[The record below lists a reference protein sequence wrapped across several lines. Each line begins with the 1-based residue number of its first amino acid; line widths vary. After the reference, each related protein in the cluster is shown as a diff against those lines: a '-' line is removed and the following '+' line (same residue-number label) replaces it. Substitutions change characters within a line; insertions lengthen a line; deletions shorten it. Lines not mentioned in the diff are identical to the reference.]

1 MSWATIFWPMV
12 AATSL
17 TLGAVHLMVW
27 WQNREKSER
36 LWFFFMT
43 VATAGMAF
51 TELGMM
57 KAATA
62 AEFGS
67 ALRWNHLPV
76 WVNFFA
82 VTGFLLIYLR
92 AGRLWLA
99 GLAIG
104 IRTVTLVINF
114 LVHPN
119 INFREITGV
128 RQVAFL
134 GDEVSLP
141 IGSPSPLMALA
152 QTGLLV
158 ILVFAL
164 DVTVTVW
171 RRGQRRRALLVGGSM
186 VFFILSG
193 TIHAVLSHW
202 GFVDVPAFGSVY
214 FLGMIVVTAFDLT
227 LETKRAATLEVEL
240 KDTQDS
246 KHKEVA
252 HLGRVAAFGEI
263 SVSLA
268 HEMNQ
273 PLGIILSNAQ
283 AAQRLLAKESPDLQE
298 VKEILGD
305 IVSEDLR
312 ASESIKRMRALLQ
325 RGEVNRQPIDPNDV
339 AGEVFHLMKN
349 ELARREVVLTRD
361 LAENLPAVSAD
372 RIQLQQV
379 LLNLMLN
386 ACEAMESNEPG
397 KRTLHVATSTEGKSV
412 SITVTD
418 SGRGLPDD
426 VEQIFQPF
434 HTTKEQGLGMGLAIC
449 RSIITAHHGQLW
461 AEKNENG
468 GATFHV
474 VLPVREGVL

>member
-1 MSWATIFWPMV
+1 MTLWPMV

-17 TLGAVHLMVW
+17 TLGVVHLMVW

-36 LWFFFMT
+36 LWFFLMT
-43 VATAGMAF
+43 LATAGMAF

-67 ALRWNHLPV
+67 ALRWNHVPV

-128 RQVAFL
+128 REVAFL
-134 GDEVSLP
+134 GDVVSLP

-152 QTGLLV
+152 QSGLLV
-158 ILVFAL
+158 LLVFAV

-171 RRGQRRRALLVGGSM
+171 RRGEKRRALLVGGSM

-193 TIHAVLSHW
+193 TTQAVLSHW
-202 GFVDVPAFGSVY
+202 GFLAVPAIGSVY

-240 KDTQDS
+240 KDTRES

-298 VKEILGD
+298 VKDILCD

-325 RGEVNRQPIDPNDV
+325 RGEVNLQPIDVNEVV
-339 AGEVFHLMKN
+339 AEVFHLMKS
-349 ELARREVVLTRD
+349 ELARREVALTHA
-361 LAENLPAVSAD
+361 LAASLPAVSAD

-379 LLNLMLN
+379 LLNLILN
-386 ACEAMESNEPG
+386 ACEAMDGNAPG
-397 KRTLHVATSTEGKSV
+397 MRRIQVATASDGTTV
-412 SITVTD
+412 SMEVTD
-418 SGRGLPDD
+418 SGQGLPADA
-426 VEQIFQPF
+426 EAIFQPF
-434 HTTKEQGLGMGLAIC
+434 HTTKKQGLGMGLAIC

-461 AEKNENG
+461 AEKDETG

-474 VLPVREGVL
+474 VLPVREDVA